1 MLKQDIAAI
10 LEDSG
15 YKHRAPMT
23 EYRQPAR
30 HRFHFLC
37 GLIVTV
43 GLLTGCSTSPHQA
56 VTADTTI
63 TAGSTSTID
72 ATACIGDIQPVPSGL
87 VAIVDPELLQAA
99 LGKPMQGRL
108 CKGRVFVA
116 YQPVLVYRGWNHA
129 DPNSKFGS
137 WWTFTRP
144 ASTRAQYRIDYAIC
158 PKWNPLT
165 RISVCQVKVGSKL
178 VVGPGQSAACPV
190 DQLSYAASPYNQVFL
205 PNTRPNNQPNNLQQ
219 QVLQVENCSNDTA
232 WPEH

>member
-1 MLKQDIAAI
+1 MQMLKQD
-10 LEDSG
+10 
-15 YKHRAPMT
+15 KRRVPMT

-56 VTADTTI
+56 VTA
-63 TAGSTSTID
+63 GSTSTID
-72 ATACIGDIQPVPSGL
+72 ATACIGDIQPVPNGL
-87 VAIVDPELLQAA
+87 IAIDDPELLQAA

-205 PNTRPNNQPNNLQQ
+205 PNNQLNNLQQ